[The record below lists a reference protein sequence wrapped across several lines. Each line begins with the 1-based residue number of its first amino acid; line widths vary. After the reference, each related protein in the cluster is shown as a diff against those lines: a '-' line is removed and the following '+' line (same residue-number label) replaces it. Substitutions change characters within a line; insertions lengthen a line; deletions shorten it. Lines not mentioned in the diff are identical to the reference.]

1 LCLINIFLVLR
12 ICAER
17 HRTRWSHTREAVPK
31 YFQLPSRGTAIVL
44 REGGK
49 MVFMPYLL
57 LNGVVTNYPKLGVK
71 PRESFMFISEF

>member
-1 LCLINIFLVLR
+1 
-12 ICAER
+12 
-17 HRTRWSHTREAVPK
+17 
-31 YFQLPSRGTAIVL
+31 L